1 MTNTNHFN
9 EQVTGYDKHGNI
21 TGLKRYGQTGQ
32 SSYGLIDDL
41 SLTYTGNQAQESDR
55 QRHKFSIREW
65 FRVQGRCESGHGIFL
80 RRRR

>member
-41 SLTYTGNQAQESDR
+41 SLTYNRQSAQESE
-55 QRHKFSIREW
+55 QTAPQ
-65 FRVQGRCESGHGIFL
+65 VQHTRMVSSS
-80 RRRR
+80 RTV